1 MKRVLGIVAAA
12 MVIAVVAVGMS
23 AGQGSAVPPKNL
35 LVGAVSFTSA
45 PVQVPGG
52 FVVVIATATCGTG
65 YDVTGGGYTISP
77 DPPQNPVVQVISSR
91 VVASPPGWQVR
102 ALSEI
107 SAGASITAEAVCHPT
122 S

>member
-1 MKRVLGIVAAA
+1 MLVVLAGVLLVAA
-12 MVIAVVAVGMS
+12 VAVVS
-23 AGQGSAVPPKNL
+23 AGQGSAAPPSNL
-35 LVGAVSFTSA
+35 LAGAVSFSSG

-52 FVVVIATATCGTG
+52 FVVVSATATCGTG

-91 VVASPPGWQVR
+91 VVANPPGWQVR

>member
-1 MKRVLGIVAAA
+1 MLAAL
-12 MVIAVVAVGMS
+12 AVVAVVTVAAVGLAS
-23 AGQGSAVPPKNL
+23 GHSSAVPPKNL
-35 LVGAVSFTSA
+35 LVGAVSFTSG

-52 FVVVIATATCGTG
+52 FVVVTATATCGTG